1 MLEKTLKKLN
11 FYNNVKF
18 ESKGKQLLVR
28 SSDRTTLQEK
38 TEDYFKRNKIIYK
51 ARSKATELDINGFG
65 VLVFKPL
72 FAKGAGGV
80 KFEHQIVS
88 DLNKWFKGAEYSDLQ
103 HPDTIEQFVKTVKI
117 KQKST
122 YEAKGVGAASGSKGA
137 GTA

>member
-51 ARSKATELDINGFG
+51 CNNN
-65 VLVFKPL
+65 
-72 FAKGAGGV
+72 
-80 KFEHQIVS
+80 H
-88 DLNKWFKGAEYSDLQ
+88 
-103 HPDTIEQFVKTVKI
+103 
-117 KQKST
+117 
-122 YEAKGVGAASGSKGA
+122 
-137 GTA
+137 

>member
-65 VLVFKPL
+65 DLVFKPTMDWRIR
-72 FAKGAGGV
+72 K
-80 KFEHQIVS
+80 
-88 DLNKWFKGAEYSDLQ
+88 
-103 HPDTIEQFVKTVKI
+103 
-117 KQKST
+117 
-122 YEAKGVGAASGSKGA
+122 
-137 GTA
+137 